1 MGLLEKAEMMYHK
14 PYLAIVTAVMFALT
28 AFAANAS
35 YAKDGVV
42 TYNPE
47 LVVVRQGDVETCALP
62 GDSYGEFQV
71 GEANASF
78 LLKGQ
83 VLPAG
88 HKRIAGYGI
97 RKVTWKPVADD
108 TLVSVEFMTAPAF
121 SLINAVDGTAER
133 PSTPQVIAGFG
144 FDQAGDKEH
153 SYPVMGTHNP
163 RAGTEED
170 SYGNYKLPEFPA
182 VKYSDARV
190 TLKVENVDFRDVLW
204 LLAEIGNVSIILDPY
219 WADEPTGSRRP
230 PGGGADPGSGGE
242 GGGGNGGFR
251 GAGDFIPF
259 APRSGTG
266 RLTLS
271 FENVPFDTALE
282 LILMS
287 VGLVK
292 VDIYPGSLS

>member
-1 MGLLEKAEMMYHK
+1 MMSNK
-14 PYLAIVTAVMFALT
+14 RYLVIVTAVMLT
-28 AFAANAS
+28 VAVFVAS
-35 YAKDGVV
+35 AGYAKDGVV
-42 TYNPE
+42 AQEPE

-62 GDSYGEFQV
+62 GSNYSELQV
-71 GEANASF
+71 GDASATF

-83 VLPAG
+83 TLPAG
-88 HKRIAGYGI
+88 HKRIAGHGI
-97 RKVTWKPVADD
+97 RKITWEPIADD
-108 TLVSVEFMTAPAF
+108 TLVSVEFKTTPTF

-133 PSTPQVIAGFG
+133 PGTPQVIAGFG
-144 FDQAGDKEH
+144 FAQGSDKDH
-153 SYPVMGTHNP
+153 SYPVVGTHKP
-163 RAGTEED
+163 RTDKEKDG
-170 SYGNYKLPEFPA
+170 YGNYELPEFPP

-204 LLAEIGNVSIILDPY
+204 LMAEIGNISIILDPY
-219 WADEPTGSRRP
+219 WADEPTGSTRP
-230 PGGGADPGSGGE
+230 PGGGADPGSGG
-242 GGGGNGGFR
+242 GGGDGGGGFR

-271 FENVPFDTALE
+271 FKNVPFDMALD